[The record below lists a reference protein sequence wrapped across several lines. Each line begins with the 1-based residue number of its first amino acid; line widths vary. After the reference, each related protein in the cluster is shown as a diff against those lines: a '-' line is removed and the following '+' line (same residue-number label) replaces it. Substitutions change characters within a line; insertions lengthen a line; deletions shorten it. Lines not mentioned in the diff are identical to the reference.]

1 MKQPKS
7 LIRTIKRRMKKGIL
21 IGTVDTIKYGDM
33 DWSDPNRELVQDHAD
48 NLGTSVGRSGLIR
61 PFIVFPKNKD
71 GKYKLADAHHLWK
84 GCDPLMSSDQ
94 EVPVYILDWVN
105 PESVSETQFYIILL
119 NQWQKKWHTE
129 DFVESFAKTIGGAYT
144 TLLNAFKEYKV
155 LGFTSGVVVAA
166 YLNSRSITLDHPLKQ
181 GTMKFNHSELL
192 IANTI
197 LGHLNTLK
205 GLTGDRLNTNNN
217 WLRAYTI
224 QLGCTAKK
232 MGSDNGKFTKFLYD
246 LTPGMVQFIKNET
259 KNHSQLEAGDTIVS
273 ENYTNV
279 ATTFCPDFM
288 K

>member
-7 LIRTIKRRMKKGIL
+7 LIRTIKRKMKKGIL
-21 IGTVDTIKYGDM
+21 IGTVGTVKYGDM

-48 NLGTSVGRSGLIR
+48 NLGLSVGKSGLIR
-61 PFIVFPKNKD
+61 PFIVFPKNKK

-84 GCDPLMSSDQ
+84 GCDSMFSPAQ

-119 NQWQKKWHTE
+119 NQWQKKWNTE

-144 TLLNAFKEYKV
+144 TLLNAFKEYKT

-166 YLNSRSITLDHPLKQ
+166 YLNSRSITLDHELKQ
-181 GTMKFNHSELL
+181 GTMKFNHSQLL

-205 GLTGDRLNTNNN
+205 GMTGNKLDNNNN

-224 QLGCTAKK
+224 QLGSTAKK
-232 MGSDNGKFTKFLYD
+232 MGSDNTKFTKFLYD
-246 LTPGMVQFIKNET
+246 LTPGMVQFVENET
-259 KNHSQLEAGDTIVS
+259 KRSHSIEAGDTIVS
-273 ENYTNV
+273 ENFKKTV
-279 ATTFCPDFM
+279 RAFCPDYL